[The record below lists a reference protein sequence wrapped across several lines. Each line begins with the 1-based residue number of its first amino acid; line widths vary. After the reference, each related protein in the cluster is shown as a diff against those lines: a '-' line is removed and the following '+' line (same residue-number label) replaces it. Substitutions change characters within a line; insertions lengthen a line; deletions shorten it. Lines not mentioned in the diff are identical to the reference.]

1 MVVIRLPI
9 ARLSAACPASGGVQA
24 RGVLGLVSWNCWVF
38 SSELKEFDGRSG
50 PPSPT
55 PDSRAPMSAAAGR
68 RSFAMP
74 PARVSRR

>member
-24 RGVLGLVSWNCWVF
+24 RGVLGLVSWGCWVF

-50 PPSPT
+50 PPF
-55 PDSRAPMSAAAGR
+55 PDSRLPSPDVRRRWASIVCDAAG
-68 RSFAMP
+68 
-74 PARVSRR
+74 SRK